1 MRSLPTP
8 LRAFVVAVIV
18 LGGAMAAWMITRDP
32 FVPQGRALFTAL
44 LWLALV
50 CVVDLSPMPLP
61 RGGATASVSSVLDF
75 AAILVL
81 GPAAAIEIGLLAVLV
96 TRGVTGRDPW
106 YKLLFNGAQI
116 ALAIGTSALIYTGLG
131 GPVGSALTAER
142 AILPLLAGA
151 AAYFVIN
158 TSLVSVAVGLTE
170 GLAWRRIWQSN
181 FQWETAHLFA
191 FVPLGLLVA
200 LVLEKIG
207 VWGVLLLF
215 VQLLVIRYTFKLT
228 MELREANRGI
238 VSILASAIEAND
250 PYLHNHL
257 YRVSRYAVRVA
268 RAMGLSERSVEVI
281 ETSAL
286 LHDLGKIKVD
296 HRIFGK
302 PSPLSPD
309 EAATMREHPRIGGEW
324 IRQIK
329 ALKEVR
335 EIIASHHE
343 RPDGKGYP
351 EGLTR
356 DQVPIGAR
364 IVGVLDAYDAMTSDR
379 AYRKA
384 LPPEAAIDELVRGA
398 GKQFD
403 EEVVMTVKRLYES
416 GGLLL
421 DGAREPDAEPQI
433 RNA

>member
-1 MRSLPTP
+1 MHLPAP
-8 LRAFVVAVIV
+8 LRAFVVAVIL
-18 LGGAMAAWMITRDP
+18 LGGAVAAWVVLRAP
-32 FVPQGRALFTAL
+32 FLPEGGALLTAL
-44 LWLALV
+44 LWLGLV
-50 CVVDLSPMPLP
+50 CIVDLSPMQLP
-61 RGGATASVSSVLDF
+61 RGGATATVSSVLDF

-81 GPAAAIEIGLLAVLV
+81 GPAAAVEIGLLAVLL
-96 TRGVTGRDPW
+96 TRGVTRRDSW

-116 ALAIGTSALIYTGLG
+116 ALAIGVSGLIYTGLG
-131 GPVGSALTAER
+131 GPVGGELTAGR
-142 AILPLLAGA
+142 AILPLLACG
-151 AAYFVIN
+151 AAYFLVN
-158 TSLVSVAVGLTE
+158 TALVSVAVGLSE
-170 GLAWRRIWQSN
+170 GLAWRRIWQAN
-181 FQWETAHLFA
+181 FQWETVHLLA
-191 FVPLGLLVA
+191 LLPLGLLVA

-207 VWGVLLLF
+207 AWAVLLLF

-238 VSILASAIEAND
+238 VSILASAIEASD

-268 RAMGLSERSVEVI
+268 RAMGLPERSVEVI

-309 EAATMREHPRIGGEW
+309 ETATMRQHPRIGGDW
-324 IRQIK
+324 IREIK
-329 ALKEVR
+329 ALREVR
-335 EIIASHHE
+335 GIIASHHE
-343 RPDGKGYP
+343 RPDGTGYP
-351 EGLTR
+351 AGLTR
-356 DQVPIGAR
+356 DEVPIGAR

-379 AYRKA
+379 PYRKA
-384 LPPEAAIDELVRGA
+384 LPPEVAIGELVRGA
-398 GKQFD
+398 GRQFD

-416 GGLLL
+416 GDLLL
-421 DGAREPDAEPQI
+421 EDGPDALSEPQL